1 MLVLVSLQTP
11 FQSMCML
18 YKSAICST
26 LTSTNLDW
34 WVITA
39 HIMCVY
45 IYIYIFI
52 ACAHTDIHTH
62 IQTKEKHSSFLG
74 HFYPPMNLAATRA
87 MWLVVS
93 QTHVTFHFD
102 RRGQHDK
109 WLSQSGIWGLL
120 KVTAKGH
127 KSRSG
132 ACQRN
137 WLCECLHVY
146 KKVKVWWDDSQ
157 DEMEQIL
164 RFVY

>member
-1 MLVLVSLQTP
+1 MLVCAAGKTVWMSARDYISLSVLVSLQTP

-39 HIMCVY
+39 HIMCIY
-45 IYIYIFI
+45 IYIY
-52 ACAHTDIHTH
+52 
-62 IQTKEKHSSFLG
+62 SSFLG

-102 RRGQHDK
+102 SRGQHDK